1 MEHREAVAIV
11 FLLLLHSLFVLLY
24 ENALAKRV
32 SALKERLNKLK
43 SLEGC
48 DVIINEKA
56 PLEVQITEIEQ
67 CIRDMDKMPE
77 YISER
82 IVNIGELEELIRC
95 CYMQAQM
102 LQKKSSYD
110 ERLLVLIKNLKQAL
124 EFEFR
129 IEHRKIESNG
139 IT

>member
-1 MEHREAVAIV
+1 M
-11 FLLLLHSLFVLLY
+11 
-24 ENALAKRV
+24 V
-32 SALKERLNKLK
+32 S
-43 SLEGC
+43 
-48 DVIINEKA
+48 
-56 PLEVQITEIEQ
+56 
-67 CIRDMDKMPE
+67 E

>member
-24 ENALAKRV
+24 ENALAKKV
-32 SALKERLNKLK
+32 SKLKEKLYKLK

-48 DVIINEKA
+48 NVVINEKA
-56 PLEVQITEIEQ
+56 PLEVQITEIEH
-67 CIRDMDKMPE
+67 CIRRMGNKSE

-102 LQKKSSYD
+102 LQKKK
-110 ERLLVLIKNLKQAL
+110 LL
-124 EFEFR
+124 R
-129 IEHRKIESNG
+129 
-139 IT
+139 